1 MEFTY
6 NNEFNE
12 YVEKYKKLPLNEKK
26 EIVESELQEVLKVM
40 DALCKRHGKEPKVLY
55 NREIQ
60 DLKNNN
66 ATQDDFVEAM
76 FVYVHSVKELFASLI
91 DVLEK

>member
-26 EIVESELQEVLKVM
+26 EIVESELQ
-40 DALCKRHGKEPKVLY
+40 
-55 NREIQ
+55 
-60 DLKNNN
+60 
-66 ATQDDFVEAM
+66 
-76 FVYVHSVKELFASLI
+76 
-91 DVLEK
+91 